1 MSDLFRLVEKA
12 NAFSLLSSIQN
23 DEGNWKT
30 YKNCDGYSLL
40 HVCAQLGR
48 PDCLKVLLQQPGVNP
63 GVETRFDRRQPIHLA
78 ALNGRESCLVLLL
91 NRGAD
96 PNASDATRTTPLH
109 LAASR
114 SDSDRIVRRLLDAGA
129 RVDVQTKDGWAPL
142 HEASRTGHVDAVRLL
157 TERGSALEFGGVAL
171 WQPLHMAAS
180 LGRVDAVDV
189 LLRAG
194 ANADC
199 VGGPD
204 GNTPLI
210 EAIYH
215 DQFGSAQHLLAHNAD
230 TEYIN
235 ERGQKA
241 LGFAIRKT
249 TVDFTQ
255 LLLDWE
261 ANVDAYN
268 SLQGDV
274 VCYAE
279 EWARRGRSS
288 ACLTALLRA
297 RMERG
302 DAGVCGRSL
311 CVLVRDGASTNRL
324 CSYINAC
331 HSLACLDFSSRAL
344 DGVLSRDVGR
354 GRGSAVVEENVG
366 VLLAAGAELNVTGT
380 FALPFAFA
388 IVERNV
394 FWNEQ
399 TLTRFLEDH
408 TVQLASVLTSLK
420 SRCRFVVRRALG
432 PSRLCRVHE
441 LPIGWLLKRYLLFGY
456 PLYLGGADDIGN
468 SLA

>member
-215 DQFGSAQHLLAHNAD
+215 GNDGSKQEIH
-230 TEYIN
+230 
-235 ERGQKA
+235 
-241 LGFAIRKT
+241 
-249 TVDFTQ
+249 Q
-255 LLLDWE
+255 L
-261 ANVDAYN
+261 
-268 SLQGDV
+268 
-274 VCYAE
+274 
-279 EWARRGRSS
+279 
-288 ACLTALLRA
+288 
-297 RMERG
+297 
-302 DAGVCGRSL
+302 
-311 CVLVRDGASTNRL
+311 
-324 CSYINAC
+324 I
-331 HSLACLDFSSRAL
+331 
-344 DGVLSRDVGR
+344 
-354 GRGSAVVEENVG
+354 
-366 VLLAAGAELNVTGT
+366 
-380 FALPFAFA
+380 
-388 IVERNV
+388 
-394 FWNEQ
+394 
-399 TLTRFLEDH
+399 
-408 TVQLASVLTSLK
+408 
-420 SRCRFVVRRALG
+420 
-432 PSRLCRVHE
+432 
-441 LPIGWLLKRYLLFGY
+441 
-456 PLYLGGADDIGN
+456 
-468 SLA
+468 